1 MIGYALDLKLDT
13 EIFPVSEENTVKSYD
28 MVIIIR
34 YVFYFIVLGL

>member
-1 MIGYALDLKLDT
+1 MIRYALDLKLDT

-34 YVFYFIVLGL
+34 YGKYKTLLEE